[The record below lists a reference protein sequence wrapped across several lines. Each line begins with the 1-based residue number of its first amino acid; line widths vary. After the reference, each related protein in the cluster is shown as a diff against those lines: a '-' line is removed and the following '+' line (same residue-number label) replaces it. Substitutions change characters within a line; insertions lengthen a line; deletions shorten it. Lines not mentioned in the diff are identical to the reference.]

1 MGNCYKSKAS
11 EEQVSYEKNVVI
23 YIRQENFASKFIP
36 ADKVKF
42 KLTNPVNELS
52 ECLLIG
58 SYKMNTTGCIVP
70 GQDPRG
76 EVPKKCQ
83 DHFFISSKP
92 EYLFITL
99 FDGHGSKGEEIVRF
113 AHKYIEEKF
122 LVDNIFRSKCEV
134 FLTELFES
142 CDVAIKSQGGKIN
155 AIGSGTT
162 AVCLLFVN
170 DGVYVASV
178 GDSRAILSTIPEAQ
192 YIPVKTNT
200 KNLYKKAFTPLRV
213 LEPIQL
219 TVDQKPN
226 LETEFNRIL
235 ASGGVVAKAKD
246 ESGETYGPY
255 RVFQKGKQIPGLAM
269 SRSLGDMAAKK
280 VGVISTPI
288 IDFYPLISFKDQ
300 FIVVASDGVWDAM
313 DNNEVTDFVET
324 FRRKCLKEP
333 KNIDDESLVTPGNST
348 IARLLVEEARFRW
361 FGICCEEDVM
371 IDDISALV
379 IEIHTQELTEHE
391 SDGRTCSRIS
401 KFTGS
406 YLEVDPSNR
415 SSAHHNLARDTVT
428 SSEILDESRVELD
441 EDVNNN

>member
-1 MGNCYKSKAS
+1 MGNCYKSNAS
-11 EEQVSYEKNVVI
+11 EEQISYDKNVVI
-23 YIRQENFASKFIP
+23 YIRQESLVSKFMP

-42 KLTNPVNELS
+42 KITNPVNELS
-52 ECLLIG
+52 ENLLIG
-58 SYKMNTTGCIVP
+58 SYKMITTGCIIP

-113 AHKYIEEKF
+113 AHKFIEEKF
-122 LVDNIFRSKCEV
+122 LIDNISLTKCDL

-155 AIGSGTT
+155 ALGSGTT
-162 AVCLLFVN
+162 AICLLFVN
-170 DGVYVASV
+170 DGIYVASV
-178 GDSRAILSTIPEAQ
+178 GDSRAILATIPEVQ
-192 YIPVKTNT
+192 HIPIKTKS
-200 KNLYKKAFTPLRV
+200 KNPYKKIFTPSRV

-219 TVDQKPN
+219 TIDQKPN
-226 LETEFNRIL
+226 LETELNRIL
-235 ASGGVVAKAKD
+235 AAGGIVAKAKD
-246 ESGETYGPY
+246 EYGESYGPY

-269 SRSLGDMAAKK
+269 SRSLGDMSAKK

-288 IDFYPLISFKDQ
+288 IDFYPIISFKDQ

-313 DNNEVTDFVET
+313 DNNEVSNFVET

-333 KNIDDESLVTPGNST
+333 KNIDDENTINPGNST
-348 IARLLVEEARFRW
+348 IARLLVEEARYRW
-361 FGICCEEDVM
+361 FGICSEEDAM

-379 IEIHTQELTEHE
+379 IEIHTQELTEH
-391 SDGRTCSRIS
+391 DRGTRTCSRFS
-401 KFTGS
+401 KFTSS
-406 YLEVDPSNR
+406 YLEVDTSNI
-415 SSAHHNLARDTVT
+415 SSVHHNLARETII
-428 SSEILDESRVELD
+428 SSEMLDETRVELD
-441 EDVNNN
+441 EDVNDN